1 MTEKKTSDAQIK
13 ASRAWEERNKEKVRI
28 DRYKRS
34 ARLFVRQANENYID
48 ALKELRQM
56 IDDKLEE
63 LE

>member
-28 DRYKRS
+28 DHYKRS